1 MTVFPYIKR
10 YHASKV
16 RLIYKGSKILRGQG
30 KERLPHQ
37 LKESLTLVKLNSFK
51 LNFVPFQSQIDIE
64 LALRQFVTS
73 KVLGL
78 SFNKSIILSIAFNRK
93 LKHPLPKEW
102 RKSIEN
108 QGIQVDK
115 FICALLWHLFCLYFF
130 LKSIITKLK
139 NLNLLEKN
147 HHNLSNYSYF
157 IGLSNKHGKNVSSNP
172 SSHNII
178 NWYLNWKDKSSKI
191 SSICHSVNGVSSFN
205 LRDIDI
211 YKANLLPKLKGYQLF
226 KFILFCIFLSVYSL
240 LFFIKKPYQ
249 ALLFEQ
255 IIIAY
260 KVSILRKNQLAIDY
274 LFNNSAYLYRPLW
287 TYIAEIKGSRVLFYF
302 YSANIEIAE
311 IRKKYTLQHSW
322 HLMSWPIYLVWDE
335 YQADFIKKNNQQKYL
350 IKVVGSIWFSS
361 SDMND
366 IIPSDAIAVFDIP
379 PFRDAMQPY
388 LGVSFEYYTYELV
401 NKFLTDLDLI
411 LNENNIK
418 MIYKMKRSSNYYYH
432 KKYMKRIKE
441 LNVSSNFIEVN
452 PSNDALQVIKKTRAT
467 ISIPFTSTSIIAKL
481 ENKPSAY
488 YDPTGQMRKDV
499 NAAHGIIILSNI
511 EELRSWIKKI
521 NCSI

>member
-1 MTVFPYIKR
+1 MSVFPYIKR
-10 YHASKV
+10 YHISKI
-16 RLIYKGSKILRGQG
+16 RLIYKGSKILRDQG
-30 KERLPHQ
+30 KERLSHQ

-51 LNFVPFQSQIDIE
+51 LHFVPLQNQIDIE

-78 SFNKSIILSIAFNRK
+78 SFNKSVILCIAFNRK

-102 RKSIEN
+102 RKSIEG

-115 FICALLWHLFCLYFF
+115 FICALLWYLFCFYVF
-130 LKSIITKLK
+130 LKSIITILK
-139 NLNLLEKN
+139 NLNFLEKKQ
-147 HHNLSNYSYF
+147 HNLTNYSYF
-157 IGLSNKHGKNVSSNP
+157 IGLSNKYGKNVSSNP

-178 NWYLNWKDKSSKI
+178 NWYLNWTDKSSKI
-191 SSICHSVNGVSSFN
+191 SSIGHSVNGVSSFK
-205 LRDIDI
+205 LRDIGV
-211 YKANLLPKLKGYQLF
+211 YKANFLPKLKGYQLF
-226 KFILFCIFLSVYSL
+226 KFTLFSIFLSIYSL
-240 LFFIKKPYQ
+240 LFFITKPYQ
-249 ALLFEQ
+249 ALLFQE

-287 TYIAEIKGSRVLFYF
+287 TYIAEIKGSRILFYF
-302 YSANIEIAE
+302 YSAGIEITE
-311 IRKKYTLQHSW
+311 IRKKFTLQHSW

-335 YQADFIKKNNQQKYL
+335 YQADFIKKCNKQKYL
-350 IKVVGSIWFSS
+350 IKSVGLIWFSS
-361 SDMND
+361 SDKD
-366 IIPSDAIAVFDIP
+366 AIIPSNSIAVFDIT
-379 PFRDAMQPY
+379 PFRASMQPY

-418 MIYKMKRSSNYYYH
+418 MIYKRKRSSNYYYH
-432 KKYMKRIKE
+432 KKYMKRISD
-441 LNVSSNFIEVN
+441 LNASSNFIEVN

-481 ENKPSAY
+481 ENKPSAF

-499 NAAHGIIILSNI
+499 NAAHGIVILSNI
-511 EELRSWIKKI
+511 KELRSWIKKI
-521 NCSI
+521 KSSI